1 MANIV
6 KKKLPELLRRYRENC
21 GLSQGQ
27 VAEAL
32 SVDRSTYTYY
42 EIGKTAPSINTMM
55 KLIRI
60 LNIPYVE
67 FLQCVNGGEL
77 AGEAVNLGD
86 PEQARP
92 VAAKKR
98 TTFEREKIYE
108 LSADEQQLV
117 INYRMLPK
125 SQQRELLKRM
135 GNRLKEES

>member
-1 MANIV
+1 MANTV
-6 KKKLPELLRRYRENC
+6 KKKLPELLRRYRESC
-21 GLSQGQ
+21 GLPQGQ

-55 KLIRI
+55 KLIKI

-77 AGEAVNLGD
+77 ASASVSLADFEHAQQSGI
-86 PEQARP
+86 
-92 VAAKKR
+92 KKR
-98 TTFEREKIYE
+98 TTSEREKIYE

-117 INYRMLPK
+117 IDYRMLPK
-125 SQQRELLKRM
+125 NQQQELLKRL
-135 GNRLKEES
+135 GNRMKEEQ

>member
-77 AGEAVNLGD
+77 AGEAVNLAD

-125 SQQRELLKRM
+125 SQQRDLLKRM